1 LPQAGMQ
8 RTHCSMCCQNDRCT
22 NRTVL
27 STPLV
32 TSQTVSAR
40 QQLKACRAP
49 PATCSLRTGGGPPGR
64 PHLTCWAGERGS
76 SRGTCLPPASD
87 GSPRPPARAS
97 RLQVGGQAHGPRRG
111 TCPLP
116 RRVPEAAQISLSPAN
131 GDVTRPLAH
140 LTSTKISLCLVLR

>member
-1 LPQAGMQ
+1 MQ
-8 RTHCSMCCQNDRCT
+8 RTHCRLCCQNDRCT

-64 PHLTCWAGERGS
+64 PHLTCWAGERGIQ
-76 SRGTCLPPASD
+76 SRDMPAS
-87 GSPRPPARAS
+87 SLRWLTPSARAS

-131 GDVTRPLAH
+131 GDVTRRDH
-140 LTSTKISLCLVLR
+140 SHTSRVPK